1 MKITAKS
8 LMLAMATYAV
18 ITIITNLPMN
28 SAAYFVQEKQLE
40 REAKLQEKVKKVKE
54 KDPILTCEEGQLREV
69 NGEQVCTVPAELEC
83 EEGEL
88 NEVTGQCEVDAQ
100 LECEEGELNEATGQ
114 CEVDAQLECED
125 GQEPNE
131 AGQCNVGDPTCSSGT
146 FNPVSDRCDV
156 ADPTCQPPSTYNSQ
170 TDRCER
176 PATGGGTNC
185 PGGFSGPE
193 NGVCHRPATCPTG
206 SVLNPETDK
215 CQSETLNPSC
225 LDGTLNPATD
235 QCEEAAEFGCENDTE
250 PVGDLESPRC
260 VVGQAEFGCEND
272 TEPVGDPE
280 SPRCVVG
287 QAEFGCENDTDPVGT
302 QEDPK

>member
-88 NEVTGQCEVDAQ
+88 NVVTGQCEVDAQLECEEGELNEATGQCEVDAQ

-185 PGGFSGPE
+185 
-193 NGVCHRPATCPTG
+193 
-206 SVLNPETDK
+206 
-215 CQSETLNPSC
+215 
-225 LDGTLNPATD
+225 
-235 QCEEAAEFGCENDTE
+235 
-250 PVGDLESPRC
+250 
-260 VVGQAEFGCEND
+260 
-272 TEPVGDPE
+272 
-280 SPRCVVG
+280 
-287 QAEFGCENDTDPVGT
+287 
-302 QEDPK
+302 

>member
-28 SAAYFVQEKQLE
+28 SAAYVGEEKQLDLEAKLQEKQLE
-40 REAKLQEKVKKVKE
+40 REAKLQEKQLEREAKLQEKLLDLNTKLQEKVKKVKE

-69 NGEQVCTVPAELEC
+69 NGEQVCTVPAQLEC

-88 NEVTGQCEVDAQ
+88 NVVTGQCEVDAQ
-100 LECEEGELNEATGQ
+100 LECEEGELNVVTGQ

-131 AGQCNVGDPTCSSGT
+131 TGQCNVGDPTCLSGT

-156 ADPTCQPPSTYNSQ
+156 ADPTCQPPSSYNSQ

-215 CQSETLNPSC
+215 CQSETVNPSC

-250 PVGDLESPRC
+250 PVGDLES
-260 VVGQAEFGCEND
+260 
-272 TEPVGDPE
+272 
-280 SPRCVVG
+280 
-287 QAEFGCENDTDPVGT
+287 
-302 QEDPK
+302 

>member
-28 SAAYFVQEKQLE
+28 SAAYFGEEKQLEREAKLQEKQLEREAKLQEKQLE

-88 NEVTGQCEVDAQ
+88 NEVTGLCEVDAQ
-100 LECEEGELNEATGQ
+100 LECEEGELNEVTGQ

-146 FNPVSDRCDV
+146 FNPVS
-156 ADPTCQPPSTYNSQ
+156 
-170 TDRCER
+170 
-176 PATGGGTNC
+176 
-185 PGGFSGPE
+185 
-193 NGVCHRPATCPTG
+193 
-206 SVLNPETDK
+206 
-215 CQSETLNPSC
+215 
-225 LDGTLNPATD
+225 
-235 QCEEAAEFGCENDTE
+235 
-250 PVGDLESPRC
+250 
-260 VVGQAEFGCEND
+260 
-272 TEPVGDPE
+272 
-280 SPRCVVG
+280 
-287 QAEFGCENDTDPVGT
+287 
-302 QEDPK
+302 

>member
-8 LMLAMATYAV
+8 LMLAMATFAA
-18 ITIITNLPMN
+18 ITTITNLPMN
-28 SAAYFVQEKQLE
+28 SAAYFGEEKQSEREAKLQEKQSEREAKLQEKQSEREAKLQEKQSEREAKLQEKQLE

-83 EEGEL
+83 E
-88 NEVTGQCEVDAQ
+88 
-100 LECEEGELNEATGQ
+100 
-114 CEVDAQLECED
+114 D

-156 ADPTCQPPSTYNSQ
+156 ANPTCQPPSTYNSQ

-215 CQSETLNPSC
+215 CQSETVNPSC
-225 LDGTLNPATD
+225 LDGTLNP
-235 QCEEAAEFGCENDTE
+235 
-250 PVGDLESPRC
+250 
-260 VVGQAEFGCEND
+260 
-272 TEPVGDPE
+272 
-280 SPRCVVG
+280 
-287 QAEFGCENDTDPVGT
+287 
-302 QEDPK
+302 

>member
-8 LMLAMATYAV
+8 LMLAMATFAA
-18 ITIITNLPMN
+18 ITTITNLPMN
-28 SAAYFVQEKQLE
+28 SAAYFGEEKQSEREAKLQEKQSEREAKLQEKQSE

-88 NEVTGQCEVDAQ
+88 NEV
-100 LECEEGELNEATGQ
+100 TGQ

-185 PGGFSGPE
+185 
-193 NGVCHRPATCPTG
+193 
-206 SVLNPETDK
+206 
-215 CQSETLNPSC
+215 
-225 LDGTLNPATD
+225 
-235 QCEEAAEFGCENDTE
+235 
-250 PVGDLESPRC
+250 
-260 VVGQAEFGCEND
+260 
-272 TEPVGDPE
+272 
-280 SPRCVVG
+280 
-287 QAEFGCENDTDPVGT
+287 
-302 QEDPK
+302 